1 MASVISFETYAG
13 KDRTHRI
20 TLNAGGAALDLTGGT
35 VTIIVKK
42 RRADVTP
49 IFTLTSPG
57 EIDLVT
63 PTSGIIDVN
72 FRDTITDGLAG
83 LYVHEINVVTAAGLE
98 LKCSEG
104 PVNIMPS
111 F

>member
-1 MASVISFETYAG
+1 MASVIAFETYAG

-35 VTIIVKK
+35 VTIIVK
-42 RRADVTP
+42 RRRSDITPVFTMTNPAD
-49 IFTLTSPG
+49 
-57 EIDLVT
+57 IDLVT
-63 PTSGIIDVN
+63 PLSGIIDVN
-72 FRDTITDGLAG
+72 FRDTLTDGLAG
-83 LYVHEINVVTAAGLE
+83 LFVHEINVVTAAGLE

-104 PVNIMPS
+104 PVNILPS